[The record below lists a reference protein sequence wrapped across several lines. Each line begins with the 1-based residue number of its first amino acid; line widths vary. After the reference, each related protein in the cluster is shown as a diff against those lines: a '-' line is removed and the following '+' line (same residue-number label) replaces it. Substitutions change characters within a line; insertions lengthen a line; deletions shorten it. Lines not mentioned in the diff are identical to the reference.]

1 MYLFRIAEGVEKDQ
15 KMAVKMEQ
23 EREMRRKMREEE
35 KEMEKRSKEAE
46 DIMLGRKTKGFLI
59 QYLQRFANLPPY
71 FPRKKILFL
80 RSEWVQWV
88 SF

>member
-46 DIMLGRKTKGFLI
+46 DIMLGRKTKGILI
-59 QYLQRFANLPPY
+59 HYLQRLLIYHLTFQGKR
-71 FPRKKILFL
+71 FCF
-80 RSEWVQWV
+80 
-88 SF
+88 